1 MAIEVLPK
9 DKQANYL
16 KKLLLYIY
24 IYIYLQAL
32 TEISASSKMSRV
44 LLMTRSKWLQKM
56 HLEVIGYR
64 ADLQIVAMISVQSN
78 ASLVSWNEQR
88 SPSWR
93 QAETTLKLI
102 LCIYFL
108 PLKAIISIKQNA
120 SGSTVDKTKMT
131 AKMHMQVICY
141 SNRDFLSSWLLI
153 IRF

>member
-24 IYIYLQAL
+24 IYIYICRLWQK
-32 TEISASSKMSRV
+32 SQHQV
-44 LLMTRSKWLQKM
+44 LMTRSKWLQKM

-64 ADLQIVAMISVQSN
+64 TDLQIVAMISVQSN